1 MKLASH
7 THQTLLLLSLAQAPV
22 NRPEWMNVDGFP
34 QTTFQLE
41 QRQLNPFNDVNSFG
55 ATSRSNRRPLDTK
68 GELGARPAPAF
79 SSPTD
84 LINVAP
90 VAGEVLIRCNNVMYL
105 RKAPEAAAP
114 MET

>member
-1 MKLASH
+1 MA
-7 THQTLLLLSLAQAPV
+7 
-22 NRPEWMNVDGFP
+22 
-34 QTTFQLE
+34 
-41 QRQLNPFNDVNSFG
+41 
-55 ATSRSNRRPLDTK
+55 

-79 SSPTD
+79 SSPED
-84 LINVAP
+84 LINAP